1 VMSWAEAMNSALY
14 GPDGFYRTQQPASH
28 FRTSVGAS
36 AAFAEAIALLA
47 RRVDESLRH
56 PDRFDLVDVGA
67 GDGRLLAQVLA
78 HLPPDLQARSCA
90 TAVDLRARPPLLPEV
105 IDWTSELSPSITGL
119 VIANEWLDN
128 LGCDVVQVDGGQL
141 LQVLVEPGTG
151 NELLGEPATHA
162 QRAWLADWWPELS
175 EGDRCEVGLRR
186 DEAWGGVV
194 RRLTEGVA
202 LAVDYGHQI
211 DERASGV
218 FSGGTLAGYRHGR
231 QVPPLPDGTCD
242 ITAHVAMDAC
252 AAAGRRAGAESTAM
266 LRQRDALDALGLQ
279 RTAPPRELAHQD
291 PAGYVRALS
300 RVGEI
305 AELRDAGSLGSFW
318 WLLQTK
324 GCVLGLT

>member
-1 VMSWAEAMNSALY
+1 MSWAEAMSSALY
-14 GPDGFYRTQQPASH
+14 GPDGFYRHQQPASH
-28 FRTSVGAS
+28 FRTSVSAS
-36 AAFAEAIALLA
+36 AVFAEVIALLA
-47 RRVDESLRH
+47 RRVDESLRQ

-67 GDGRLLAQVLA
+67 GDGRLLSEVLA

-90 TAVDLRARPPLLPEV
+90 TAVDLRARPPSLPEV
-105 IDWTSELSPSITGL
+105 IDWTSKLPPSITGL

-141 LQVLVEPGTG
+141 VQVLVEPGTG
-151 NELLGEPATHA
+151 DELLGEAATHA
-162 QRAWLADWWPELS
+162 ERAWIADWWPELS

-186 DEAWGGVV
+186 DEAWADVV
-194 RRLTEGVA
+194 RRLTGGVA

-218 FSGGTLAGYRHGR
+218 FNGGTLAGYRHGR

-266 LRQRDALDALGLQ
+266 LRQRDVVDALGLD
-279 RTAPPRELAHQD
+279 RSGPARELAHHD
-291 PAGYVRALS
+291 PAAYVGGLS

-305 AELRDAGSLGSFW
+305 SELRDPGSLGSFW

-324 GCVLGLT
+324 GCALTLT